1 MKSSNT
7 ESAGAVIRIL
17 KVGTCP
23 SQSGKSTLT
32 YHVGCNA
39 KSEIYFRVHANS
51 SSGFFSQ
58 EWVPLVAIQQ
68 LFAQAPNEKEITS
81 FILYP
86 LFKGKSLN
94 TPAFL
99 FAGLKAEG
107 LVVPSTTKRRCYEC
121 TDGKEFFAKVK
132 ALIASGVALSADD
145 KPAKGK
151 AKPEKIDSKT
161 AGIAKGK
168 AQKAKDDW
176 PIPAEDETAVAV
188 TAVKAKVEPK
198 AKRVAAT
205 KGKAVKAANPQSTL
219 GI

>member
-1 MKSSNT
+1 MKSVTSNS

-17 KVGTCP
+17 KVSDCP

-58 EWVPLVAIQQ
+58 EWVSLVAIRQ
-68 LFAQAPNEKEITS
+68 LFAQAPNEKGITS

-99 FAGLKAEG
+99 FAGIRAES

-132 ALIASGVALSADD
+132 TLIESNVSMSADD

-151 AKPEKIDSKT
+151 AKV
-161 AGIAKGK
+161 AKG
-168 AQKAKDDW
+168 AAKTVEAK
-176 PIPAEDETAVAV
+176 P
-188 TAVKAKVEPK
+188 AKVEKEWPIASPDVQPK
-198 AKRVAAT
+198 VEIMAKTKRIAAST
-205 KGKAVKAANPQSTL
+205 VKAVKVANPQSTL

>member
-1 MKSSNT
+1 MKSVTSNS

-23 SQSGKSTLT
+23 SQSQKSTLT
-32 YHVGCNA
+32 YQIGSNA
-39 KSEIYFRVHANS
+39 KSEIYFRVFKNS

-86 LFKGKSLN
+86 LFEGKSLN

-132 ALIASGVALSADD
+132 ALISSGVALSADD
-145 KPAKGK
+145 KPAKVKG
-151 AKPEKIDSKT
+151 KT

-168 AQKAKDDW
+168 KAKDDW
-176 PIPAEDETAVAV
+176 PIPAEDESAVAV

-198 AKRVAAT
+198 SKRIAPT
-205 KGKAVKAANPQSTL
+205 KG
-219 GI
+219 

>member
-1 MKSSNT
+1 MKASNT

-17 KVGTCP
+17 KVSDCP

-32 YHVGCNA
+32 YQIGSNA
-39 KSEIYFRVHANS
+39 KSEIYFRVFKNS

-68 LFAQAPNEKEITS
+68 LFATAPNEKEITS

-86 LFKGKSLN
+86 LFEGKSLN

-132 ALIASGVALSADD
+132 ALISSGVALSADD
-145 KPAKGK
+145 KPAKVKGK
-151 AKPEKIDSKT
+151 TSS
-161 AGIAKGK
+161 IAKGK

-176 PIPAEDETAVAV
+176 PIPAEDESPVAA
-188 TAVKAKVEPK
+188 TPIKAKVEPK
-198 AKRVAAT
+198 AKRIAAS